1 MRGRGLVID
10 VAGVDVGA
18 VIEQVRRDLDRRREM
33 ERGLAVA
40 ATGVDKLRVALDQ
53 LAESVHAGKARRGVD
68 VDHGPALDRVVRQ
81 LGRNPVEQTK
91 AAGPPAALGVK
102 VGTGGDERVDHLAA
116 AGAVDEG

>member
-1 MRGRGLVID
+1 
-10 VAGVDVGA
+10 
-18 VIEQVRRDLDRRREM
+18 M

-53 LAESVHAGKARRGVD
+53 LAESVHAAEARRGVD

-102 VGTGGDERVDHLAA
+102 VRAAAIERVDHLAA